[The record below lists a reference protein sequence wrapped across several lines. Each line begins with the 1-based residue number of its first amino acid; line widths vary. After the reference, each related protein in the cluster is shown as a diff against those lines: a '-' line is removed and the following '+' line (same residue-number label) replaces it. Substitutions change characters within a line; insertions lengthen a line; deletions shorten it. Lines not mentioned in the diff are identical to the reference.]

1 MAGTLFPSPE
11 PETPPIDRWARGWV
25 ASRSTTA
32 RDWDRFPRGSTS
44 DEGSE
49 GGRSLRSVRSTATG
63 MTSAHRHGGGGGG
76 GHARHRPHSSSCKDD
91 SSGVPFPLAPE
102 VREDQSLPPTIPGHN
117 GRKSRKGGD
126 SGGKRGRGG
135 RPGKRA
141 GGNGGEGVRHQGI
154 GGESE
159 SGCLWD
165 GGTDGSDRQADDLD
179 SRLKDLGGREWTID
193 GCGELLI
200 VDKLQGDA
208 MPKTVV
214 SALYNFRDVQD
225 KLAGGENGGGG
236 GGGDG
241 DGDGGLGGGK
251 RHRGGSIGGKTGGGI
266 GGIGGSSSFSKERK
280 QSSSS
285 LRRAS
290 RRRSSRRLTG
300 SRRRGSGAFFE
311 LEPTLQPN
319 LTNSLDRPG
328 PGVSVS
334 DGGSLKEGP
343 SWPQDPDHM
352 SRSEYRERQR
362 RQDLSGTSMLD
373 GGEDASSLG
382 FSLGSVKSAP
392 ALRGLGLGLNGNGGG
407 GDGTAGGGRRA
418 VSGGRGSGGVGGRGT
433 SITAFEDVNPFAGG
447 IRVDISPPAAG
458 DGRAV
463 AAATGGDLSPLTAS
477 VGGQSGRFFPG
488 AGPESSSVGETPDD
502 PHLALVKDPDWGR
515 NVRGSI
521 KEAGYLPKVKLVS
534 RERPLTHERP
544 HTRNPRDPR
553 NVPARPN
560 AHVSPKNS
568 TSSRA
573 DRNTDP
579 QCTDDDGGSTKSSFP
594 ALPMSLTGW
603 GEGGGGGSLGME
615 GGDPGRPARGKKG
628 RGMITMT
635 KPKEIIVQGLLR

>member
-25 ASRSTTA
+25 ASRRTTV
-32 RDWDRFPRGSTS
+32 RDWDRFPRGSSS
-44 DEGSE
+44 DDGSE

-76 GHARHRPHSSSCKDD
+76 HARHRPHSSSCKED

-102 VREDQSLPPTIPGHN
+102 VREDQSLPPTIPGHSV
-117 GRKSRKGGD
+117 RMSRKGGD
-126 SGGKRGRGG
+126 SRAKRGRGG
-135 RPGKRA
+135 HCAKRTGA
-141 GGNGGEGVRHQGI
+141 NRGEGGRRQGS

-165 GGTDGSDRQADDLD
+165 GGTDGSDRQEDDLD

-193 GCGELLI
+193 GAGELLI
-200 VDKLQGDA
+200 VDRVQGDA

-214 SALYNFRDVQD
+214 SALYNFRDVRD

-236 GGGDG
+236 VGGDDGGGLD
-241 DGDGGLGGGK
+241 GGK
-251 RHRGGSIGGKTGGGI
+251 RHRDGSGVGKTRGSIS
-266 GGIGGSSSFSKERK
+266 GSASFSKERK
-280 QSSSS
+280 RSSLS

-290 RRRSSRRLTG
+290 RRRSSRRLSG

-319 LTNSLDRPG
+319 LANSLDRPG

-343 SWPQDPDHM
+343 SWPQDPEHM

-362 RQDLSGTSMLD
+362 RQDLTGSSMLD

-382 FSLGSVKSAP
+382 FSLGSVQSAP
-392 ALRGLGLGLNGNGGG
+392 ALRGLGLGLNGNAAAGGG
-407 GDGTAGGGRRA
+407 RDGGGRRA
-418 VSGGRGSGGVGGRGT
+418 VSGGRGSGGRGVGRGT

-447 IRVDISPPAAG
+447 IRVDTSPPAGG
-458 DGRAV
+458 DGRG
-463 AAATGGDLSPLTAS
+463 AAGASGTRGDLSPLTAS
-477 VGGQSGRFFPG
+477 VGGQSGSFFPG
-488 AGPESSSVGETPDD
+488 AGPESSSVGETSDD

-515 NVRGSI
+515 NVRGSP
-521 KEAGYLPKVKLVS
+521 KEAGYLPKVKQVS

-544 HTRNPRDPR
+544 YTRNPRDPR

-568 TSSRA
+568 TSSRVGCNA
-573 DRNTDP
+573 DP
-579 QCTDDDGGSTKSSFP
+579 QYTGDDGGSTKSSFP
-594 ALPMSLTGW
+594 SLPMSLTGW
-603 GEGGGGGSLGME
+603 GEGGGGGSLGK
-615 GGDPGRPARGKKG
+615 GGGVPGRPMRGKKG

>member
-32 RDWDRFPRGSTS
+32 RDWDRFPRGSSS
-44 DEGSE
+44 DDGSE

-76 GHARHRPHSSSCKDD
+76 GGGHARHRPHSSSCKEDL
-91 SSGVPFPLAPE
+91 SGVPFPLVPE
-102 VREDQSLPPTIPGHN
+102 VREDQSLPPTIPGHS
-117 GRKSRKGGD
+117 GRTSRKGGD
-126 SGGKRGRGG
+126 SGGKRGRGD
-135 RPGKRA
+135 RRGKRTGA
-141 GGNGGEGVRHQGI
+141 NRGQGGRHQGS
-154 GGESE
+154 GGENE
-159 SGCLWD
+159 GGCVWD
-165 GGTDGSDRQADDLD
+165 GGTDGSDRQENDLD

-193 GCGELLI
+193 GAGELLI
-200 VDKLQGDA
+200 VDRVQGDT

-225 KLAGGENGGGG
+225 KLTGGENGGGG
-236 GGGDG
+236 SGGGD
-241 DGDGGLGGGK
+241 DDGGLDGGK
-251 RHRGGSIGGKTGGGI
+251 RHRGGSGVGKTGGSTS
-266 GGIGGSSSFSKERK
+266 GSASFSKERK
-280 QSSSS
+280 RSSLS

-290 RRRSSRRLTG
+290 RRRSSRRLSG

-343 SWPQDPDHM
+343 GWPQDPEHM

-362 RQDLSGTSMLD
+362 RQDLSGSSMLD
-373 GGEDASSLG
+373 RGEDASSLG
-382 FSLGSVKSAP
+382 FSLGSVQSAP
-392 ALRGLGLGLNGNGGG
+392 ALRGLGLGLNSNAAGGG
-407 GDGTAGGGRRA
+407 REGGGRRA
-418 VSGGRGSGGVGGRGT
+418 VSGGRGGGGGGVGRGT
-433 SITAFEDVNPFAGG
+433 SITAFEDVNPFTGG
-447 IRVDISPPAAG
+447 MRVDTSLPAGG
-458 DGRAV
+458 DGRGAAG

-488 AGPESSSVGETPDD
+488 AGPESSSVGETSDD

-515 NVRGSI
+515 NVRGPQ
-521 KEAGYLPKVKLVS
+521 KEAGYLPMVKQVS

-560 AHVSPKNS
+560 AHISPKNS
-568 TSSRA
+568 TSIRA
-573 DRNTDP
+573 DCNADP
-579 QCTDDDGGSTKSSFP
+579 RYTGDDGGSTKSSFP
-594 ALPMSLTGW
+594 SLPMSLTGW
-603 GEGGGGGSLGME
+603 GEGRGGGSLGM
-615 GGDPGRPARGKKG
+615 GGVPGRPTRGKKD

-635 KPKEIIVQGLLR
+635 KPKDIIVQGLLR